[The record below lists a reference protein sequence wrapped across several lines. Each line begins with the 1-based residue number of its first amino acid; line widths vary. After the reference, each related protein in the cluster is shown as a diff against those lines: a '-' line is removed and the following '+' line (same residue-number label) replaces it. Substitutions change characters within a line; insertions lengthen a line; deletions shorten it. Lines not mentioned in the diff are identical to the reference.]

1 MKLKFHK
8 ADGSPAG
15 ERDFAIPAFEGD
27 AAVALLKQ
35 AVVGYQANLRQG
47 NAKTKNYGEV
57 AGSGKKMLP
66 QKGSGGSRHGDKRAP
81 QLYKGGVVFGPRPR
95 DWSKAIP
102 ATQRRKALGRALF
115 DLASAGGLAVI
126 ERFEVAQPKTK
137 AFAAVLGRVDASFPQ
152 PARKPAA
159 EGKRKRST
167 KPLPVRYLLVD
178 AAWTEPVRRASRN
191 LARAEFT
198 NSANLNALDLVTHG
212 AVVISEQAL
221 EQVLARASN

>member
-57 AGSGKKMLP
+57 AGSGKKILP

-115 DLASAGGLAVI
+115 DLATAGGLSVI
-126 ERFEVAQPKTK
+126 ERFEVSQPKTK
-137 AFAAVLGRVDASFPQ
+137 VFASVLTKVSPGARRV
-152 PARKPAA
+152 
-159 EGKRKRST
+159 
-167 KPLPVRYLLVD
+167 LLVD

-191 LARAEFT
+191 VARAEFT
-198 NSANLNALDLVTHG
+198 NSANLNALDLVRHG
-212 AVVISEQAL
+212 SVVISEKAL
-221 EQVLARASN
+221 EQVLARATN